1 MQYSIAEKIVFK
13 KFQKKLKNLHAFI
26 KLQIQV
32 QGYVEQGNQN
42 DCLIQFLI
50 LYKTVYFLTHLSDFF
65 FGFKVSFVSF

>member
-42 DCLIQFLI
+42 DYLIQFLI
-50 LYKTVYFLTHLSDFF
+50 LYKTV
-65 FGFKVSFVSF
+65 